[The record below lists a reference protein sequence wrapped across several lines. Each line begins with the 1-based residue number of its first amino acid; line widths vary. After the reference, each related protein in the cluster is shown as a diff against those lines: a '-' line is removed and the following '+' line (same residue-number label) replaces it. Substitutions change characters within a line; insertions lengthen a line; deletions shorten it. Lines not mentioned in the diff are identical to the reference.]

1 MPNKP
6 VVPIDSKSR
15 NSRRN
20 PIDGHDELNREIIAL
35 LQEDGRKPYSVIAA
49 QLDVSEGAVRKRVNK
64 LQQSGA
70 IKVIAVLDP
79 LEQEHDDYTMLGIK
93 VSTQFQPESV
103 AARLSLR
110 PEVVYA
116 IWVSGPYDLLVEV
129 VFEEKKYYLEFMT
142 EEIFGHTDIVTCDVM
157 NNLKVIKNQY
167 FLKPD
172 IRK

>member
-20 PIDGHDELNREIIAL
+20 PIDGHDKLNRQIIAL
-35 LQEDGRKPYSVIAA
+35 LQEDGRTPYSVIADK
-49 QLDVSEGAVRKRVNK
+49 LDVSEGAVRKRVNK

-70 IKVIAVLDP
+70 IKIIAVLDP
-79 LEQEHDDYTMLGIK
+79 LEQEQDDYTMLGIK
-93 VSTQFQPESV
+93 IAPGFQPESV
-103 AARLSLR
+103 AARLSAR
-110 PEVVYA
+110 PEVVYL
-116 IWVSGPYDLLVEV
+116 IWVSGPYDLLAEV
-129 VFEEKKYYLEFMT
+129 VFEEKAYYLEFMT

-157 NNLKVIKNQY
+157 SNLKLIKNQY